1 MRDGCFVIEGGALI
15 CLSVMGRLGL
25 DLSGAHLKFASVMS
39 WKNCSRWCCRDLG
52 GGWYEF
58 DSMFI
63 AADVDGD
70 FSVNE

>member
-52 GGWYEF
+52 GVVRVRF
-58 DSMFI
+58 DVYRRRCRWGFLC
-63 AADVDGD
+63 
-70 FSVNE
+70 